1 MNVKNIRYNKR
12 WKTEAIENRILL
24 HNWSVKIVSYFLQNY
39 LLQNLSVISL
49 ELIRISNFSALDKFE
64 YWDKFIHMVKGVYT
78 NIQSKIKINGL
89 LSDPFT
95 LMRNVCQG
103 CLFSTLLYIIAAEV
117 LASFINANKRI
128 KRIQI
133 GDHEIKIIN
142 FADDTTIFL
151 KDINY
156 LDRIQVILKLDE
168 DASSSKIN
176 FSKSRASAKFSLNT
190 WS

>member
-24 HNWSVKIVSYFLQNY
+24 HNWSVKIASYLLQNY

-95 LMRNVCQG
+95 LTREVCQG
-103 CLFSTLLYIIAAEV
+103 CLFSMLLYIIAAEV
-117 LASFINANKRI
+117 LVSFINANKRI
-128 KRIQI
+128 K
-133 GDHEIKIIN
+133 G
-142 FADDTTIFL
+142 L
-151 KDINY
+151 K
-156 LDRIQVILKLDE
+156 
-168 DASSSKIN
+168 
-176 FSKSRASAKFSLNT
+176 
-190 WS
+190 